1 MAANTETITH
11 DVFNQSPVFENVN
24 LYASDRALR
33 EAAEREGAGWAKPS
47 LLELGETFGSAD
59 TLEHGRLANENPPSL
74 RAFDTKGHR
83 IDRVEFHPSYHA
95 MMTLS
100 IGAGLHAASWDYLS
114 DGSAPKAGGCV
125 ARAAGFFMSVQ
136 AEAGHSCPVTMTHA
150 AVPALMQQADL
161 AETWIPRILP
171 NTYDPQVRPAWEKS
185 GLTVGMGM
193 TEKQGGTDVR
203 ANTSRAEPVNGG
215 GPGREYLLTGHKWF
229 LSAPM
234 CDLFL
239 LLAQAPGGLS
249 CFLVPRLRED
259 SSVNG
264 LRLQRLKSKVG
275 NRSNASS
282 EVEFSDTLGWLI
294 GEEGRGVRN
303 IIEMATYTRF
313 DCALSSAGM
322 MRQAL
327 AIALNHCAHRTVFQK
342 KLIDQPLMRSVLA
355 DMAIES
361 EAATALV
368 MRLGRAYDNALP
380 DQAGDARE
388 AAYKRIMTPA
398 IKYWVCKT
406 GPAFVYEAMET
417 LGGNGYVEEGPM
429 GRIYREI
436 PLNAIWEGSGNVMC
450 LDVLRAAAKAPDD
463 MASVLE
469 ELTAAAAGSRDLS
482 ALAQDVADMASDHAG
497 LEGQSRLFVDRLVTL
512 AAGCL
517 LLKHTPQAVSDGF
530 MGTRLEAGSGRLY
543 GASKGDLDIEA
554 ILGRAM
560 PAAEMA

>member
-1 MAANTETITH
+1 MAASTEMVTH

-24 LYASDRALR
+24 LYAGDRALCD
-33 EAAEREGAGWAKPS
+33 AVEREGAGWAKPA
-47 LLELGETFGSAD
+47 LAALGETFGRAD
-59 TLEHGRLANENPPSL
+59 TLEHGRLANENPPTL

-95 MMTLS
+95 MMALS
-100 IGAGLHAASWDYLS
+100 IGAGLHVSSWEHLA
-114 DGSAPKAGGCV
+114 DGAAPKPGGCV

-150 AVPALMQQADL
+150 AVPALMQQPDL
-161 AETWIPRILP
+161 AETWIPKILARS
-171 NTYDPQVRPAWEKS
+171 YDPEVRPALQKS
-185 GLTVGMGM
+185 GITVGMGM

-203 ANTSRAEPVNGG
+203 ANTSSAAPVNGG
-215 GPGREYLLTGHKWF
+215 GPGGEYLLSGHKWF

-239 LLAQAPGGLS
+239 MLAQAPGGLS
-249 CFLVPRLRED
+249 CFLVPRLRD
-259 SSVNG
+259 DGSVNG

-282 EVEFSDTLGWLI
+282 EVEFSNAHGWLI

-342 KLIDQPLMRSVLA
+342 KLIDQPLMRAVLA
-355 DMAIES
+355 DMAIET

-380 DQAGDARE
+380 GQPGNAGE

-417 LGGNGYVEEGPM
+417 LGGNGYVEDGPM

-450 LDVLRAAAKAPDD
+450 LDVLRAAGRVPED
-463 MASVLE
+463 MARVLE
-469 ELTAAAAGSRDLS
+469 ELTAAAAGSPALS
-482 ALAQDVADMASDHAG
+482 ALAQDVADMAGDLPG
-497 LEGQSRLFVDRLVTL
+497 LEGRSRLFVEKLVTL

-517 LLKHTPQAVSDGF
+517 LLEHTPQAISDGF
-530 MGTRLEAGSGRLY
+530 MATRLEAGNGRIY
-543 GASKGDLDIEA
+543 GASQGNMDIEA
-554 ILGRAM
+554 ILERAR
-560 PAAEMA
+560 PNPEAP